1 VSIALRYEDLYSS
14 VPYAYDHSVLH
25 DISDEVENG
34 INSSITATSLWYY
47 NAHGSVTKVDVITA
61 NITTKK

>member
-14 VPYAYDHSVLH
+14 VPYDHSVLH